1 MVARLYA
8 AKHTYVPCHS
18 EKSADG
24 MLHAEEKKHTLRV
37 IARKGQMACYTD
49 ANKHTYIPCQCEKRS
64 DGRLDADKHTY
75 IPPQR
80 ELIT

>member
-1 MVARLYA
+1 MQLNTRTFPVIVRKVQMACYMQ
-8 AKHTYVPCHS
+8 K
-18 EKSADG
+18 K
-24 MLHAEEKKHTLRV
+24 KKHTLRV

-49 ANKHTYIPCQCEKRS
+49 ANKHTYIPCQCEKRT